1 MKFAS
6 VAFHSKVSK
15 VPASVYSFTMALKVH
30 DPVRGSRITVP
41 FEGWLMSCQPA
52 RVMLP
57 SATLDVLS
65 RLKTWPCVSS
75 SSVADP

>member
-1 MKFAS
+1 MKLSS

-30 DPVRGSRITVP
+30 DPVRGSKITVP
-41 FEGWLMSCQPA
+41 FEGWLMSCQLV

-57 SATLDVLS
+57 SPTLDVLS
-65 RLKTWPCVSS
+65 KLKAWFCKSS
-75 SSVADP
+75 SRVADP